1 MNFFFKSHRNACVL
15 TRDAKTC
22 LQQLPFVAADTG
34 MRFRNEEEDAVVSA
48 GEFGG
53 RGTEKEKLFVAQI

>member
-1 MNFFFKSHRNACVL
+1 MKFHRNACVV

-22 LQQLPFVAADTG
+22 LQQFPFVAADTG
-34 MRFRNEEEDAVVSA
+34 MRFPTEEEDAAVSA

-53 RGTEKEKLFVAQI
+53 RGTEKEKLFLAQI